1 MKDIFRFRLL
11 TQDRLSNSKTL
22 FYPIKLIRDLFT
34 THDQLA
40 RPGLIDSKPTAKK
53 HLCEIMRKC
62 IDNINVITDKGLFKF
77 EDIKTLEI
85 DLSSKNVTV
94 LLKDNEKAALLTK
107 TDKGDTEAM
116 RASILNDISIDH
128 VIPMAYILEDKAGEL
143 PVLGKLTRLM
153 KHVAKEKNMNIT
165 AKKMSTLNNQI
176 IKRIS
181 FPKLIPLLP
190 ELIKEIEIINAA
202 TELQLMDKIYN
213 IRKK

>member
-1 MKDIFRFRLL
+1 MNKICFDHDTLKDKFRLRLL

-40 RPGLIDSKPTAKK
+40 RPGLIGSKPTAKK
-53 HLCEIMRKC
+53 YLCEIMRKC
-62 IDNINVITDKGLFKF
+62 IDNINVITDKSLFKF
-77 EDIKTLEI
+77 EDIKTPEI

-94 LLKDNEKAALLTK
+94 LLKSDEKAALLTK

-116 RASILNDISIDH
+116 RVSILNDISIDH

-153 KHVAKEKNMNIT
+153 KHVAKEKT
-165 AKKMSTLNNQI
+165 
-176 IKRIS
+176 
-181 FPKLIPLLP
+181 
-190 ELIKEIEIINAA
+190 
-202 TELQLMDKIYN
+202 
-213 IRKK
+213 